1 MPNVTDA
8 LPVKAPKDVENLRQK
23 SLAGQTEPHA
33 YASLLGIKSYDTLKL
48 REQVEKG
55 LSYKAFE
62 RLQGNIVL
70 SLKRLAE
77 LIRIPPRTLARR
89 KEQGRLLP
97 DESDRLLRLSRI
109 FAESLELFEGD
120 FHAAR
125 TWLFTPQPALGGG
138 IPIEFSSSEVGARE
152 VENLIGRLEHGIP
165 S

>member
-1 MPNVTDA
+1 MPQVTDEP
-8 LPVKAPKDVENLRQK
+8 PVKPPKDVEILRK
-23 SLAGQTEPHA
+23 KLLAGPTEPHA
-33 YASLLGIKSYDTLKL
+33 YASLLGMKSCDTLKL
-48 REQVEKG
+48 LEQVEQG
-55 LSYKAFE
+55 LSYKALE
-62 RLQGNIVL
+62 RLQRNIVL

-89 KEQGRLLP
+89 KEEGRLLP

-109 FAESLELFEGD
+109 FAESLALFDGD

-125 TWLFTPQPALGGG
+125 TWLFTPQPALGGS
-138 IPIEFSSSEVGARE
+138 IPIEFSRSEVGARE

>member
-1 MPNVTDA
+1 MPNVTDEP
-8 LPVKAPKDVENLRQK
+8 PVKAPKDVENLRQK
-23 SLAGQTEPHA
+23 LLAGPTEPHA
-33 YASLLGIKSYDTLKL
+33 YASLLGIKSYDTIKL
-48 REQVEKG
+48 LEQVEKG

-62 RLQGNIVL
+62 RLQRNIVL

-77 LIRIPPRTLARR
+77 LIGIPPRTLARR
-89 KEQGRLLP
+89 KEEGRLLP

-109 FAESLELFEGD
+109 FAASLELFEGD

-138 IPIEFSSSEVGARE
+138 IPIEFSRSEVGARE